1 MPRLIV
7 LSVFTDVA
15 GRFGNE
21 LGVVP
26 DGAAVPHRQRQ
37 EIAARLGFSEIVFLD
52 DIEQARL
59 RLCTPASELPYAGHP
74 LVGVGWWLSS
84 LRSGVD
90 RLRPPVGDVAVC
102 VGDDGLCW
110 IEGRPEWCPPWQ
122 HVRLSSPEAV
132 AAATSPP
139 TGCDAV
145 QVWAF
150 MDEETGLVRARV
162 FAPRLRG
169 PRGRGMRLRIT
180 AVVRAS
186 RPSSHR
192 SSRQR
197 LGGLRATRIGGHDR
211 TRWKSLQAKTAS
223 SIKSRHIAE
232 QRCQRDAHRPRPRP
246 HRALERARVGHR
258 TASCQNAP
266 PQCSTSSVA
275 SRRGAR
281 SSVGS
286 PYGAV
291 HHRPGS
297 LTRCGGS
304 GSDRAMPD
312 LGRRPGLAAKPIAK
326 R

>member
-1 MPRLIV
+1 LLAFSRAGLLAVRRLDRNAPHHNPPFPSLGEPGLDEVAGMPRLIV

-59 RLCTPASELPYAGHP
+59 RLYTPASELPYAGHP

-84 LRSGVD
+84 FRSGVD

-150 MDEETGLVRARV
+150 MNEETGLVRARV
-162 FAPRLRG
+162 FAPRFG
-169 PRGRGMRLRIT
+169 
-180 AVVRAS
+180 VREDEACGSAS
-186 RPSSHR
+186 QLLCAHLDRP
-192 SSRQR
+192 
-197 LGGLRATRIGGHDR
+197 LI
-211 TRWKSLQAKTAS
+211 
-223 SIKSRHIAE
+223 
-232 QRCQRDAHRPRPRP
+232 
-246 HRALERARVGHR
+246 
-258 TASCQNAP
+258 
-266 PQCSTSSVA
+266 
-275 SRRGAR
+275 
-281 SSVGS
+281 
-286 PYGAV
+286 V
-291 HHRPGS
+291 HHGNGS
-297 LTRCGGS
+297 VVFV
-304 GSDRAMPD
+304 
-312 LGRRPGLAAKPIAK
+312 RPGLAGTIELGG
-326 R
+326 RVCSRRQQVL